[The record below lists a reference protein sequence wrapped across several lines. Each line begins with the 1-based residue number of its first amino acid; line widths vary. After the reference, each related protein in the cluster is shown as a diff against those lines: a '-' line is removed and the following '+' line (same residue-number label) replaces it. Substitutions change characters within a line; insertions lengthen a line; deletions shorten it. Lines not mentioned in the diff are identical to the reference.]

1 MSAKVVAEA
10 HQIQEPIMSNF
21 KRRNQFSLD
30 TSAFVTLLAAVFA
43 LTLAL
48 VVDVAILNGGQA
60 PGTQVASVAST
71 APQR

>member
-1 MSAKVVAEA
+1 VAEA

-21 KRRNQFSLD
+21 KRRNHFSLD

-48 VVDVAILNGGQA
+48 VVDVASLEGGQA
-60 PGTQVASVAST
+60 PGTQVASVAFT